1 MLYFSNK
8 PAPTPGSMLPQP
20 IVPSAV
26 VNEPSDKRS
35 LKRKQSASAE
45 SGLRAVFAELI
56 DYDEA
61 NRMLLL
67 YKQWLHY

>member
-1 MLYFSNK
+1 MSYFSNK

-20 IVPSAV
+20 ILSSAV

-45 SGLRAVFAELI
+45 SGSRAVFAELI

-61 NRMLLL
+61 N
-67 YKQWLHY
+67 